1 MLLRHSRS
9 NRSRMMRLVL
19 ALLAALCVHGIAI
32 AQTAER
38 TDALAA
44 LASQDPSAR
53 VRAALALA
61 HSGEMQD
68 VPALLARLRED
79 DAPLV
84 RGLAERAIWAIWSRS
99 GDAATDALLAR
110 GIGEME
116 SGRLDAAVATF
127 TDVIRRKPE
136 FAEGWN
142 KRATALFLAG
152 DYRRS
157 LADCDEVMRR
167 NPYHFGALAGYG
179 QIYLRL
185 GDYEK
190 SLAYLRRALDVN
202 PTMDGVRALIQEIEA
217 QMRRGRKVI

>member
-1 MLLRHSRS
+1 
-9 NRSRMMRLVL
+9 MMRLVL